1 MSNVS
6 QFNISAS
13 SNNASPPNGAP
24 EGMAP
29 STVNNVIR
37 EVMAAIARWYA
48 QSDGSLV
55 SGGTANA
62 QTLTTPDSHAALTDI
77 PAIVFR
83 AGATNTTACTL
94 AVDGLTAKA
103 IRVRNAALT
112 GGEIVSGT
120 IYIVSYNATN
130 DCFDLVSTPSNI
142 VAPLIPSGT
151 KMLFMQNTAP
161 SGWTFAAENND
172 RVIINTSTVGNGG
185 STAGSWTISGLTA
198 DSHTHG
204 MTHDHTGSG
213 TTGLPSANTI
223 GVQAGSTSVPNT
235 SHLHNFSFT
244 TDGASSSN
252 TGTASATGVSSNG
265 AWRPAYVFS
274 ITCTKN

>member
-37 EVMAAIARWYA
+37 EVMAAVARWYA

-130 DCFDLVSTPSNI
+130 DCFDLVSTPSNV
-142 VAPLIPSGT
+142 VAPVIPSGT

-161 SGWTFAAENND
+161 PGWTFAAENND
-172 RVIINTSTVGNGG
+172 RVILNTSTVGEGG
-185 STAGSWTISGLTA
+185 ATAGSWTISGITA
-198 DSHTHG
+198 TDHVHTQQG
-204 MTHDHTGSG
+204 TF
-213 TTGLPSANTI
+213 TTGTPSLTTTNITTTGGATAGSANHQHQVTI
-223 GVQAGSTSVPNT
+223 SGNT
-235 SHLHNFSFT
+235 QTAAISISQ
-244 TDGASSSN
+244 DG
-252 TGTASATGVSSNG
+252 G
-265 AWRPAYVFS
+265 WRPSYVKC